1 VVAAHVCAFVMS
13 DESKAGPLNL
23 GLRLFYAMENAGDVA
38 VMVFFV
44 VSGFLVGGQ
53 ALLRIANGNEF
64 DLSHY
69 SIQRFSRIYTV
80 FVPALLA
87 TVALD
92 YVGRQYFN
100 ASGLYTSP
108 AGLGAGSLGYAIAGR
123 DDAATLIGNVLML
136 QTIAVEPY
144 GGNGPLWSLANEWWY
159 YVIFGLFLVSVSKNR
174 APIYRAAA
182 LSAGVIILSVMPD
195 TISWWF
201 SIWLLGVG
209 LAMLDRVWSGIAC
222 GRAIGLMLVGFAVAL
237 YGMSWV
243 PAFDD
248 RPRSVQLI
256 VRLAVDAVAAVAFA
270 APLLSAKNA
279 SFQLPGKVNRHLA
292 GFSYSLYLVHF
303 PAMVFVGALLHDVF
317 GIGFGLPFSA
327 TSMALAIAVVAALCG
342 FAWCFAYVTER
353 NTPTVRSALTRLLA
367 RLPSPG

>member
-1 VVAAHVCAFVMS
+1 
-13 DESKAGPLNL
+13 
-23 GLRLFYAMENAGDVA
+23 
-38 VMVFFV
+38 
-44 VSGFLVGGQ
+44 
-53 ALLRIANGNEF
+53 
-64 DLSHY
+64 
-69 SIQRFSRIYTV
+69 
-80 FVPALLA
+80 
-87 TVALD
+87 
-92 YVGRQYFN
+92 
-100 ASGLYTSP
+100 
-108 AGLGAGSLGYAIAGR
+108 
-123 DDAATLIGNVLML
+123 
-136 QTIAVEPY
+136 
-144 GGNGPLWSLANEWWY
+144 
-159 YVIFGLFLVSVSKNR
+159 
-174 APIYRAAA
+174 
-182 LSAGVIILSVMPD
+182 MPD

-201 SIWLLGVG
+201 SIWLLGVA

-248 RPRSVQLI
+248 RPRSIQLI

-353 NTPTVRSALTRLLA
+353 NTPTVRSALTRLLS